1 MWITMS
7 AAIGAVAASGDEGRA
22 SDYLLL
28 WMKAHY
34 RLPQR
39 VRRVLS
45 ALEHITGRIRSSL
58 FLPRGILNEALSRR
72 PPPCIPPVRSWSSVL
87 CTCWS
92 GHVCFSRSLE
102 EEL

>member
-22 SDYLLL
+22 SDSLLL

-39 VRRVLS
+39 VRQRY
-45 ALEHITGRIRSSL
+45 IRTPASCRCS
-58 FLPRGILNEALSRR
+58 
-72 PPPCIPPVRSWSSVL
+72 
-87 CTCWS
+87 
-92 GHVCFSRSLE
+92 FST
-102 EEL
+102 